1 MGAIKIKF
9 RIKDKN
15 IRVFT
20 EKPSPEGL
28 IKQYQHPQGTTL
40 KAYVRSL
47 SGSEQFGNQGVQ
59 SGASIEVVIGYR
71 PITKDMIIEYA
82 GESYGITGQDGFEH
96 YKTDLKFWC
105 QLLPPKDYV
114 AEEYGEWLK

>member
-1 MGAIKIKF
+1 VGAIKIKF

-47 SGSEQFGNQGVQ
+47 SGSEQFGNQGVH
-59 SGASIEVVIGYR
+59 R